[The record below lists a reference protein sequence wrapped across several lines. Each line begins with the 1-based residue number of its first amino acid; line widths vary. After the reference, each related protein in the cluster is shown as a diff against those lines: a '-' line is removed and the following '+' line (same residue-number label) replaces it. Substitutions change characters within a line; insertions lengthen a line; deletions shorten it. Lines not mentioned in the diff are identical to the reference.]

1 MSIRL
6 DPRRVGTLKQ
16 LAADANMRPGDL
28 VRQWVEERIDA
39 ARHGAPSP
47 STAATADL
55 ASRLAELS
63 ARVAALESMTAPTAA
78 PAATAEP
85 ATTAEPV
92 AEPAVEPSVDA
103 EAPRPRRGPRKR
115 VAASPS
121 EGRVALHDEM
131 IARVA
136 ALESMTA
143 PTVAAPATTA
153 EPVAEPAAEP
163 SVDPEAPRPRRGPR
177 KRVAASPSEGRVA
190 LHDEMIAVL
199 SERGPMRAA
208 ELAAAVAERG
218 RYAPPRSGKPLDAAM
233 ISQRVSN
240 PTYRARFTRNEG
252 RIGLAET
259 AE

>member
-47 STAATADL
+47 AASADL
-55 ASRLAELS
+55 ASRLAELT
-63 ARVAALESMTAPTAA
+63 ARVAALESMTATPAATAA
-78 PAATAEP
+78 PAVTAGPVDEP
-85 ATTAEPV
+85 AAERTTD
-92 AEPAVEPSVDA
+92 VD
-103 EAPRPRRGPRKR
+103 EAFPRRTPRKR

-121 EGRVALHDEM
+121 AGR
-131 IARVA
+131 I
-136 ALESMTA
+136 
-143 PTVAAPATTA
+143 
-153 EPVAEPAAEP
+153 
-163 SVDPEAPRPRRGPR
+163 
-177 KRVAASPSEGRVA
+177 A

-199 SERGPMRAA
+199 SERGPMPAA

-218 RYAPPRSGKPLDAAM
+218 RYKPPRSGKPLDAAM

-240 PTYRARFTRNEG
+240 PTYRARFTRNGG
-252 RIGLAET
+252 RIGLAEGAVEQST
-259 AE
+259 GAEGAE